1 MAKPQIIAMSAPVD
15 VIAAAAA
22 TGDEPAKLPTFRME
36 AYNGGPISQPWSD
49 IPLIVDL
56 EGMELRASV
65 PAFLNHDNAQAVGH
79 TTSVE
84 VKGNKRLI
92 AEGVI
97 SRTTP
102 AAADVVASGKNGYPW
117 QASIQ
122 ASISAREFVDAGKSA
137 KANGKNWPGP
147 VLIAR
152 KTKLMEISF
161 VDIGADDTTAATIA
175 AQAASNEGASSMDLK
190 ARKEALLAAHPQHGA
205 LILAALTD
213 GKDDPTI
220 QAEIEAATV
229 KAEREAQAKE
239 LADIKASADAHKAEA
254 DKLKVDLAAAVK
266 ASADKDA
273 EIADLKAKLGV
284 PPIKAGAGEAG
295 AKRRREMS
303 DGDRLAF
310 IKAHG
315 EQAYRALPY

>member
-1 MAKPQIIAMSAPVD
+1 MAKPMIIAMTAPVE

-84 VKGNKRLI
+84 IKGNKRLI

-137 KANGKNWPGP
+137 KANGKNWAGP

-152 KTKLMEISF
+152 KTKLLEISF
-161 VDIGADDTTAATIA
+161 VDLGADDTTSASIA
-175 AQAASNEGASSMDLK
+175 ASAANPMESCMDLK
-190 ARKEALLAAHPQHGA
+190 PRKEALLAAHPQHEA
-205 LILAALTD
+205 AILAALVD
-213 GKDDPTI
+213 GKDDTTI
-220 QAEIEAATV
+220 KAEIEAADI
-229 KAEREAQAKE
+229 KAEREAKAKE
-239 LADIKASADAHKAEA
+239 LADLQAAVEAAKAEL
-254 DKLKVDLAAAVK
+254 DKAVK
-266 ASADKDA
+266 AAADKDA
-273 EIADLKAKLGV
+273 EIAALKAKLGV
-284 PPIKAGAGEAG
+284 PPIAAGASAEKNTVTKAEFQAMSASDKAKWIAANG
-295 AKRRREMS
+295 AKS
-303 DGDRLAF
+303 V
-310 IKAHG
+310 I
-315 EQAYRALPY
+315 